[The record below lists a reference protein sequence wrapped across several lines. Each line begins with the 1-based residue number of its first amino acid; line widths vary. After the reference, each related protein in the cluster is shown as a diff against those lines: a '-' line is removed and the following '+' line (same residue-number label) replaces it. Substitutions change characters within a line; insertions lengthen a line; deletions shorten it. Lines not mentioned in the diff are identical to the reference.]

1 MTYSSF
7 LSLTKE
13 DSKLHH
19 QAFITKVL
27 MNNPGLLILDEGHNP
42 RSNKSKL
49 RKLLMKVKTDFRVL
63 LSGTV
68 FQNNFEEY
76 FNTLYLA
83 RPRFVNDFMT
93 ALVTESEKKTQNRT
107 GKHQE
112 ALARR
117 IFVERVG

>member
-76 FNTLYLA
+76 
-83 RPRFVNDFMT
+83 VNDFMT